1 MGNNNDIVECL
12 CTSGVIDGIC
22 KAIRVHPRYME
33 DLTQDI
39 YLSVLLYPSNKL
51 REMYDSHQLNYFL
64 VRMVKN
70 QYYGGPFYRKWRRWD
85 DKRQE
90 LDDNL

>member
-1 MGNNNDIVECL
+1 MNNDVAEYLAANRTIENICL
-12 CTSGVIDGIC
+12 
-22 KAIRVHPRYME
+22 AIKVQPRYME

-39 YLSVLLYPSNKL
+39 YLAVLLYPSNKL